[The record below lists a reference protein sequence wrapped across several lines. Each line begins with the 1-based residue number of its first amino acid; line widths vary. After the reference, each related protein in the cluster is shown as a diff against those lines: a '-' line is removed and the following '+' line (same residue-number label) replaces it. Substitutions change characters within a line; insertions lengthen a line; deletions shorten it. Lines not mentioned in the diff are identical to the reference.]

1 MATALIAAGEYLEAK
16 ALFEQSLAIARD
28 ALAAEHPDALY
39 AMKGLNAVVQLIDR
53 PAADSVERARKFLAA
68 VEAQPD
74 PKPSEV
80 IFALNGLAV
89 ALQNTE
95 HYTEA
100 REVYLRALDVA
111 RQKLGSED
119 PIIAST
125 LGNFST
131 TLLAHKQ
138 YSEAERY
145 LRQALEITAK
155 KPGRDSETYAT
166 QTSNLAAIYVA
177 AGRRAEAVPL
187 LREASENH
195 GSPAPEGTSRPLGR
209 SSQPR
214 APSCLGHGG

>member
-1 MATALIAAGEYLEAK
+1 MAVSRTCLRYAEARFKADGPETVHFRNKLARPYRCRGIPRSEGPFRAVAGHRPGG
-16 ALFEQSLAIARD
+16 SR
-28 ALAAEHPDALY
+28 AEHPDALY
-39 AMKGLNAVVQLIDR
+39 AMKGLNAVVQTHR
-53 PAADSVERARKFLAA
+53 PTCRRLGQRARKFLAA

-111 RQKLGSED
+111 RQKLGSEI

-138 YSEAERY
+138 YSEATIP
-145 LRQALEITAK
+145 Q
-155 KPGRDSETYAT
+155 GRPSR
-166 QTSNLAAIYVA
+166 S
-177 AGRRAEAVPL
+177 P
-187 LREASENH
+187 REA
-195 GSPAPEGTSRPLGR
+195 GSAIRRPTRRKPRTWRR
-209 SSQPR
+209 SMSPR
-214 APSCLGHGG
+214 TDERRLSPCSGKH